1 MTWDRWELGQN
12 AIFYDENIRPSHP
25 PAALYPP
32 QVEALRRSML
42 DFSCLIL
49 NHTVGPRGV
58 QVHPTGGEGESQ
70 KTDPALTAARKT
82 LHEVSRIH
90 HGGYSEDTWAGF
102 FKDSF
107 FKPLAGRLR
116 PEEDSRRHVR
126 VSRCDYYYDAFTAGA
141 NKSWG
146 LFGSSLDDNSDLSS
160 FERSKCPKPDYA
172 FYLPMYHMDATQ
184 AIPKVPSPEGRQWNL
199 AQEHSLAGGFSWSN
213 LKELFAFGLRPTPFR
228 VFHKPPQEANL
239 NSYPW
244 LLIEHKKEGVSGSEE
259 TVSCQAANG
268 AACAVKLSQISARY
282 AMVLPSHAHIPPMP
296 TVTTIGSK
304 VKVWITYYAEDFH
317 APCLSRKYSGDVAWK
332 KRKQGTVM
340 RAIWEG
346 DVAKLEDIIMFQAIL
361 ENTHTW
367 AMRVFKPL
375 MSSYLEQWRHVHC
388 QVGMFAT
395 SSALLR
401 QEQTMARCQSIIPIV
416 QDLLDNH
423 SSVEIDDSKHPKV
436 TPVFLGM
443 LVQQIVTS
451 ERQVLADEVDRII
464 KERLDALTP
473 SWQTTVTQRTTLET
487 LHTSQRQKTPENSNN
502 STAQSPG
509 SVEDGSDD
517 STWQDSNTTR
527 SPKSAVAGSPHE

>member
-1 MTWDRWELGQN
+1 MTWDRWELGEN

-58 QVHPTGGEGESQ
+58 RVVHPIGGRGLFQ

-82 LHEVSRIH
+82 VHEASRIH
-90 HGGYSEDTWAGF
+90 YGGYSEDTWAGF

-107 FKPLAGRLR
+107 FKPLADRLR
-116 PEEDSRRHVR
+116 PEEDSRR

-146 LFGSSLDDNSDLSS
+146 LFGSSVDDNSDLSS

-172 FYLPMYHMDATQ
+172 FYLPMYHLDATQ

-213 LKELFAFGLRPTPFR
+213 LKELFGFGLRPTPFR

-259 TVSCQAANG
+259 IVNCQAANG
-268 AACAVKLSQISARY
+268 AACAVKLNQISARY

-317 APCLSRKYSGDVAWK
+317 APSRSNRYSSGVTWK

-375 MSSYLEQWRHVHC
+375 MSSYIEQWRHVHC

-401 QEQTMARCQSIIPIV
+401 QEQTMARCQSIVPIV

-473 SWQTTVTQRTTLET
+473 SWQTTVT
-487 LHTSQRQKTPENSNN
+487 
-502 STAQSPG
+502 
-509 SVEDGSDD
+509 
-517 STWQDSNTTR
+517 
-527 SPKSAVAGSPHE
+527 